1 MPEGTGYV
9 AGAGCWHCVSLVPGP
24 VCQGW
29 DVEALLRGSTLGTS
43 HPPGSLP
50 CQGTVLPLVPR
61 SIRASGAGRSQVL
74 MLQETRGRTSLWRNA
89 FHPCY
94 PPGPGLLGL
103 GDSVGLTLLQ
113 CSAAVGE

>member
-1 MPEGTGYV
+1 
-9 AGAGCWHCVSLVPGP
+9 
-24 VCQGW
+24 
-29 DVEALLRGSTLGTS
+29 
-43 HPPGSLP
+43 
-50 CQGTVLPLVPR
+50 
-61 SIRASGAGRSQVL
+61 